1 MIQKLEKQIN
11 EYFVGKED
19 VVRKVLIC
27 LLAGGH
33 VLLEDVPGV
42 GKTTLA
48 RVLAK
53 STDLSFGRIQF
64 TPDTLP
70 SDVVGVSIFNMKTS
84 EFEYREGAVAKNL
97 ILADEIN

>member
-1 MIQKLEKQIN
+1 MINKLRNQIN
-11 EYFVGKED
+11 EFFIGKEE
-19 VVRKVLIC
+19 VVDNVLIC

-48 RVLAK
+48 KTLAQ
-53 STDLSFGRIQF
+53 SIDCSFGRIQF

-70 SDVVGVSIFNMKTS
+70 SDVVGVSVFNLNTK
-84 EFEYREGAVAKNL
+84 EFEYK
-97 ILADEIN
+97 